1 MYKIIAYL
9 TLHRLLL
16 VGLWFSLVALVLIT
30 SMAFVAW
37 STRSDCDSFDA
48 PITNITS
55 NSCTHLEI
63 YSARIHHYASY
74 FQSAHIIIIGAIASL
89 SLIVFKPSLWA
100 MTWST
105 LESSALSSVRGEELT
120 MTMSAFQSGVDL
132 ANSPNLIPSLVYAWK
147 SLIPSLIYAW
157 KSGSLLKYAWK
168 SGSPTFRVA
177 FVLVVSVLSLLSP
190 MAVSPIYRP
199 HTGPFQVKGASIMS
213 GGGVGPAIS
222 ITFNSSDD
230 VPGGVAA
237 GRALI
242 NAGTTLNTTIYP
254 AVFDIT
260 VAPFITRDTIRAIW
274 HAQVETVVARNALD
288 CSSTAP
294 TRLSNSS
301 QDLVTLDEAYF
312 SPNQVFNSSI
322 QPSFA
327 TQILGHISN
336 DPVITVVY
344 FNSTTTTTPGVVE
357 AQTSVVFLAANGTL
371 EGAQQRITSP
381 ELTSR
386 IKFVDVLVCTSTTRL
401 EISMCTID
409 NGTVSAC
416 DFRQPTNLS
425 SKSATG
431 GVEKYIS
438 NPTAVAITLAA
449 SPVTAYYILGNRL
462 PMLDVKHLLEDINSQ
477 TPPPLSFLTTN
488 TVYTPYSIP
497 LTYVTDVLFA
507 QIAQGLVQGMIPAWP
522 TYANQSV
529 FVISVFGAS
538 KPVLLFAIV
547 AVSLVSA
554 LIATRASTV
563 ACHAAEPDVARLM
576 AISRNVQL
584 DPVLEP
590 YSDRDFKIA
599 EEVMD
604 TRVGYGWIESIS
616 RRALMIVPQS
626 HGNTKYFSDESEN
639 LISHDTVLP

>member
-1 MYKIIAYL
+1 MDKIRAYL
-9 TLHRLLL
+9 TLHRLHL

-30 SMAFVAW
+30 SMASVAW

-63 YSARIHHYASY
+63 HSARIHHYASY

-100 MTWST
+100 MTWSA
-105 LESSALSSVRGEELT
+105 LESSALSSARGEELT

-147 SLIPSLIYAW
+147 S
-157 KSGSLLKYAWK
+157 
-168 SGSPTFRVA
+168 GSPTFRVA

-190 MAVSPIYRP
+190 IAASAIYRP
-199 HTGPFQVKGASIMS
+199 HTGPFQVKGASILN

-222 ITFNSSDD
+222 ITFNSNNV

-312 SPNQVFNSSI
+312 APNQVFNSSI
-322 QPSFA
+322 RPSFA

-336 DPVITVVY
+336 DPVITAVY
-344 FNSTTTTTPGVVE
+344 FNSTTKTTPGVVE

-409 NGTVSAC
+409 KGNVSAC
-416 DFRQPTNLS
+416 DFRPPTNLS

-477 TPPPLSFLTTN
+477 TPPPLSFLTID
-488 TVYTPYSIP
+488 TVYTLYSIP

-507 QIAQGLVQGMIPAWP
+507 QTAQGLVQGMIPAWP

-529 FVISVFGAS
+529 SVISVFGAS

-547 AVSLVSA
+547 AMSLVSA

-616 RRALMIVPQS
+616 RRALMIAPQS

-639 LISHDTVLP
+639 LVSRDTVLP